1 MKGSDTSPTMRGI
14 AVRELLLCDEIPT
27 PMAVPGID
35 VNEPAPARA
44 GALCKKDRYA
54 AHSALGSGCA
64 SCHQFFD
71 PIGFGLENYDG
82 NGRYRTVQYLKKDP
96 DDPEGKSVLEVP
108 SGTAGAQRCDIAG
121 TGEVAGLGTFRGP
134 GELSEVLLKSDKLG
148 RCAVSQLYRF
158 AVGRQKLDALD
169 NEVVS
174 VMRNKSGANAG
185 EFRFDDLLLDFVSE
199 EAFRHRREE
208 Q

>member
-1 MKGSDTSPTMRGI
+1 MRGI

-27 PMAVPGID
+27 PVAVPGVD

-82 NGRYRTVQYLKKDP
+82 NGRYRTVQYVKKDP
-96 DDPEGKSVLEVP
+96 KDPEGKTVLEVP
-108 SGTAGAQRCDIAG
+108 SGTAGAQRCDITG
-121 TGEVAGLGTFRGP
+121 KGEVAGLGTFRGP
-134 GELSEVLLKSDKLG
+134 AELSELLLKSDNLS

-158 AVGRQKLDALD
+158 AVGRQDLDEIDSEL
-169 NEVVS
+169 VS
-174 VMRNKSGANAG
+174 VLLNRSRSETGDL
-185 EFRFDDLLLDFVSE
+185 RLDDLLLDFVSQE
-199 EAFRHRREE
+199 PFRHRREE